1 MFIYQS
7 TPMNLTAARKLVSTT
22 ALIVFDPSI
31 DGYQSLIE
39 AVLPQAQ
46 VFVLDAHQDG
56 ITQITARLAQ
66 LRQAT
71 NAITHLHLVSHGA
84 PGWLLLGNS
93 ALSLDTLDQYADEI
107 RQWFDAGSLP
117 QLSLYGCQVA
127 AGDAGAEFIGR
138 LHHLTGATIAASR
151 SLIGSPELG
160 GSWALQT
167 AIGATSADILPFDAA
182 KLAQFD
188 GVLAAVNPGS
198 LELKGAG
205 ATWSFSNNLGTNNGL
220 PSGGFA
226 NGSSGFGVL
235 YARLPDSQASASAV
249 TNGLSLYIDNKI
261 VAAASTADLSGQT
274 LTATSDRAYSGLNI
288 TMQYSVIQD
297 RPVMR
302 TLQSLTNPTNQNI
315 TVNVSWVTNLG
326 TGNSSEVKAV
336 SNAAD
341 PGIRWPQFSFSKDA
355 RWVITDDDDRAFE
368 NEKLGEGRGSNFFR
382 SASTNVLAGP
392 GTPPVTPTSVS
403 TDVFLSNAS
412 QPDSNKGEIV
422 NYRLTVPANSTRS
435 LLFFYGVN
443 ATTAEAKAA
452 VGVYNDV
459 AALKASSLLNGLTG
473 KQLSEV
479 VNWQQLVTPG
489 VTLTPTTGL
498 QTSESGKDA
507 SFAAVLNSQ
516 PSADV
521 TLNLTSSNP
530 KEGKVP
536 ASITF
541 TPANWFTPQTV
552 TIQGVDDKA
561 NDGGVAYKIQTKISS
576 GDVQYAAISP
586 PDIAVIN
593 LDNDPDGKPEPV
605 QPNQPSPAGP
615 TSKRGDKGNNTL
627 RGAAQA
633 DTLLGLAGND
643 RLVGN
648 DGNDRLEG
656 GLGKDT
662 LFGGKGNDRLYGG
675 KGVNIYVGGKGK
687 DVFELSAGGK
697 ELIRDFE
704 NGLDKL
710 GLSGSLKF
718 KDLDFVQQGN
728 QVLVKQRSEILAS
741 IDRAR
746 VGQFTA
752 ADFTRS

>member
-1 MFIYQS
+1 
-7 TPMNLTAARKLVSTT
+7 MNLTAVRKLVSITT
-22 ALIVFDPSI
+22 LIVLDPSI
-31 DGYQSLIE
+31 DGYQSLID
-39 AVLPQAQ
+39 AALPQAQ
-46 VFVLDAHQDG
+46 VFVLDANQDG
-56 ITQITARLAQ
+56 IAQITARLAQ
-66 LRQAT
+66 LHQIT
-71 NAITHLHLVSHGA
+71 DTITHLHLVSHGA

-93 ALSLDTLDQYADEI
+93 ALSLDTLGRYANQI
-107 RQWFDAGSLP
+107 RQWFDGGSLS
-117 QLSLYGCQVA
+117 QLSLYGCHVGM
-127 AGDAGAEFIGR
+127 GDAGAEFVER
-138 LHHLTGATIAASR
+138 LHQLTGATIAASQ
-151 SLIGSPELG
+151 SLTGNPAAG
-160 GSWALQT
+160 GSWALE
-167 AIGATSADILPFDAA
+167 ATLGTPTDVLPFDFA
-182 KLAQFD
+182 KLAQFE
-188 GVLAAVNPGS
+188 GVLAAVNPGY

-205 ATWSFSNNLGTNNGL
+205 ATWVLSNGLGTSNGL

-235 YARLPDSQASASAV
+235 YASLPATQAGASAV
-249 TNGLSLYIDNKI
+249 TNGLSLYINNRI
-261 VAAASTADLSGQT
+261 VTAASTADLTGQT
-274 LTATSDRAYSGLNI
+274 LTAAGDRPYSGLNVA
-288 TMQYSVIQD
+288 MQYSVIQD
-297 RPVMR
+297 KPVMR
-302 TLQSLTNPTNQNI
+302 TLQSLTNPTNQDI
-315 TVNVSWVTNLG
+315 TVDVSWVTNLG

-368 NEKLGEGRGSNFFR
+368 GEKLGEGRGSNFFR
-382 SASTNVLAGP
+382 AASTNVLGGP
-392 GTPPVTPTSVS
+392 GTPAVTPTSVS
-403 TDVFLSNAS
+403 TEVFLSSAS

-435 LLFFYGVN
+435 LLFFYGIN
-443 ATTAEAKAA
+443 ATTADAKAA

-459 AALKASSLLNGLTG
+459 AALKASSLLNGLTS
-473 KQLSEV
+473 KQLGEV

-498 QTSESGKDA
+498 QTSEAGKDA
-507 SFAAVLNSQ
+507 SFTAVLNSQ
-516 PSADV
+516 PNADV

-541 TPANWFTPQTV
+541 TSTNWFTPQTV

-561 NDGGVAYKIQTKISS
+561 NDGSVAYKIQTKISS
-576 GDVQYAAISP
+576 GDGQYTAISL
-586 PDIAVIN
+586 PDVAVTN
-593 LDNDPDGKPEPV
+593 LDNDPDGKTESL
-605 QPNQPSPAGP
+605 QPTQPSPAAP
-615 TSKRGDKGNNTL
+615 TSKQGDKGNNTL

-633 DTLLGLAGND
+633 DRLLGLAGND

-648 DGNDRLEG
+648 NGNDRLEG

-662 LFGGKGNDRLYGG
+662 LFGGNGNDRLYGDR
-675 KGVNIYVGGKGK
+675 GVNIYVGGKGK
-687 DVFELSAGGK
+687 DMFELSTGGK

-710 GLSGSLKF
+710 GLSGSLNF

-728 QVLVKQRSEILAS
+728 HVLVKNRSEILAS

-752 ADFTRS
+752 ADFTRA